1 MSLMAWDIVNN
12 GEQTVGRAEYSFG
25 GWLVLSQQY
34 REQHWLFTIRGG
46 NMGKKKMIKK
56 VASKKT
62 QRVSTTPFPPPPP
75 LTDSG

>member
-1 MSLMAWDIVNN
+1 MALDIVHN
-12 GEQTVGRAEYSFG
+12 GEQTVGRAEYSFW

-34 REQHWLFTIRGG
+34 REQHWLFTIRIE
-46 NMGKKKMIKK
+46 NMGKKKMFKK
-56 VASKKT
+56 VAKKT

>member
-1 MSLMAWDIVNN
+1 MAWVIVNN

-34 REQHWLFTIRGG
+34 REQHWLFTIRIE
-46 NMGKKKMIKK
+46 NMGKKKMFKK
-56 VASKKT
+56 VAPKKT
-62 QRVSTTPFPPPPP
+62 QRVSTTPSPPPPP